1 MEKPADRVVRQFS
14 VNDFLS
20 WREHN
25 ELELV
30 PWFQRREVWYPKAR
44 SYLIDTILKNLP
56 IPIIIIRESI
66 SPKTGKT
73 CREVVDGQQ
82 RLKAVFDFY
91 DGKLSIN
98 SAHSEELAGKSFKD
112 LSGPLQGRFRSY
124 EFPVNV
130 LKNASDAEVLDIF
143 ARINSYTITLNRQEI
158 LNAKYHGEFKSFIYR
173 LSRQY
178 LNFFLSNGILS
189 ERAVFRM
196 AEAELISE
204 LAIGM
209 IDGLQDKAKIENYYK
224 EYEET
229 FTSRE
234 EVELRF
240 KEICTLIERI
250 FSFNLQNNFR
260 GKALFYSLF
269 LVLYDLEHVMP
280 GQQGEVVH
288 LSPEHYPSIK
298 EAVERLDLII
308 EDKEPSEIAF
318 VRACAQATD
327 KRTSRQIRHERIKA
341 EILDSIRR

>member
-1 MEKPADRVVRQFS
+1 MVRQFS

-66 SPKTGKT
+66 SPKTGRT

-91 DGKLSIN
+91 DDKLTIN
-98 SAHSEELAGKSFKD
+98 SAHSEVLAGKSFRD
-112 LSGPLQGRFRSY
+112 LPGPLKERFRSY

-173 LSRQY
+173 LSGQY
-178 LNFFLSNGILS
+178 LNFFQSNGILS

-204 LAIGM
+204 LVIAM
-209 IDGLQDKAKIENYYK
+209 IDGFQDKAKIENYYRVN
-224 EYEET
+224 EET
-229 FTSRE
+229 FPLKE

-240 KEICTLIERI
+240 KETCALIDSI
-250 FSFNLQNNFR
+250 FSFNLPKNFK

-269 LVLYDLEHVMP
+269 LVLYDLEHVMI
-280 GQQGEVVH
+280 GQNGEVVH
-288 LSPEHYPSIK
+288 LSSNHYSNIR
-298 EAVERLDLII
+298 EAVERLDRVI
-308 EDKEPSEIAF
+308 EDKEPSEITF
-318 VRACAQATD
+318 LRACAQSTD
-327 KRTSRQIRHERIKA
+327 KKTSRQIRHERIKV
-341 EILDSIRR
+341 EILGLIRRS